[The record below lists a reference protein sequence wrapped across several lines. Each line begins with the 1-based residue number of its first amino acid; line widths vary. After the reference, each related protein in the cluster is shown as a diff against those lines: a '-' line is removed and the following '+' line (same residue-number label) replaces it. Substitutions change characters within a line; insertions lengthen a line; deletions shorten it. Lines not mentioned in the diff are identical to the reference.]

1 MTNEN
6 YNKQTTA
13 FFTDLDE
20 NIISFDLWDDEYA
33 VMCVKHAQEPEE
45 SIKMDGKLQQ
55 PYPRKNWSSFMLMK
69 PSMCN
74 ITYSVGRMGLEDQ
87 IEITDLNELYDFILI
102 EET

>member
-6 YNKQTTA
+6 YNKQTTT

-20 NIISFDLWDDEYA
+20 NIIKFDLWDDDN
-33 VMCVKHAQEPEE
+33 
-45 SIKMDGKLQQ
+45 DGDMTTFHFRN
-55 PYPRKNWSSFMLMK
+55 PVSGSVDTVSFFEDYDTH
-69 PSMCN
+69 PIVYVPN
-74 ITYSVGRMGLEDQ
+74 YSVGRMGLEDQ

>member
-20 NIISFDLWDDEYA
+20 NIIKFDLWDDEN
-33 VMCVKHAQEPEE
+33 
-45 SIKMDGKLQQ
+45 DGDMTTF
-55 PYPRKNWSSFMLMK
+55 SFRN
-69 PSMCN
+69 PVSGSVDTVSFFEDYDTHPIVYVPN
-74 ITYSVGRMGLEDQ
+74 YSVGRMGLEDQ
-87 IEITDLNELYDFILI
+87 IEIADLNELYDFILI